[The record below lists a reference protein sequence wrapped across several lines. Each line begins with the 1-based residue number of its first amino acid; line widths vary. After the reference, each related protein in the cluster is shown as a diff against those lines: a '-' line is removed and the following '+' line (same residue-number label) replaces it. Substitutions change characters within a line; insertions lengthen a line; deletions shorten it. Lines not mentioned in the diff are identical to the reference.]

1 MASTKE
7 YLDYIIE
14 QLSDLDDIS
23 YRPMMGEYILY
34 YREKV
39 IGGIYD
45 DRFLIKPTPSAERII
60 PDAKKELPYDGAKPM
75 ILVEDT
81 DNRDL
86 LRELI
91 TSMWNELPQK
101 KKR

>member
-1 MASTKE
+1 
-7 YLDYIIE
+7 
-14 QLSDLDDIS
+14 
-23 YRPMMGEYILY
+23 MMGEYILY

-75 ILVEDT
+75 MLVEDT